1 MSHTYVFGIVHRVFS
16 TKEHRNAILPEK
28 LSELRSYLGGSARN
42 NGFKAIAIGGTENH
56 IRILLSLP
64 ATIPLAKAMQL
75 LKGGSSKWMND
86 TGGGDLAWQE
96 GYGAF
101 TVGISQQA
109 KTTRYNNSQ
118 AEHHRSRALEDEFLA
133 FLKKHG
139 TEYDPKYVW
148 G

>member
-1 MSHTYVFGIVHRVFS
+1 VHTYVFDLAHCVFS
-16 TKEHRNAILPEK
+16 TKQRRNAILPEK
-28 LSELRSYLGGSARN
+28 LSELWSYLRGIARN
-42 NGFKAIAIGGTENH
+42 NGFKAIAFEERRTTST
-56 IRILLSLP
+56 ILLPLP
-64 ATIPLAKAMQL
+64 ATILLAKAMQL

-101 TVGISQQA
+101 TVGISQHA
-109 KTTRYNNSQ
+109 KTTGYTILRLRIIEAAPLRMNS
-118 AEHHRSRALEDEFLA
+118 SR